1 MKQAHPKWICTGKY
15 ALKWLLL
22 FSLKNYIILGLVFL
36 LKVDSLLGLG
46 LSLGTS
52 ITTGVKQTVEE
63 WPASL
68 AKGSPQH

>member
-1 MKQAHPKWICTGKY
+1 MKRAHSKWICTGKH

-22 FSLKNYIILGLVFL
+22 FSLKSNFILRLVFL
-36 LKVDSLLGLG
+36 LKGHVDSVLGLG

-63 WPASL
+63 
-68 AKGSPQH
+68 